1 MSYYVQQ
8 EGRNSNW
15 ISVDA
20 AFDTLGEA
28 KTCAEKLPVREGPCV
43 LRIVDDQSVVHGWV
57 ARNGYKPGAKKQ

>member
-8 EGRNSNW
+8 QSKNDSW

-20 AFDTLGEA
+20 AFDTLGDAHE
-28 KTCAEKLPVREGPCV
+28 CASKLPVMPGPCV

-57 ARNGYKPGAKKQ
+57 PRNGWKPKARQ